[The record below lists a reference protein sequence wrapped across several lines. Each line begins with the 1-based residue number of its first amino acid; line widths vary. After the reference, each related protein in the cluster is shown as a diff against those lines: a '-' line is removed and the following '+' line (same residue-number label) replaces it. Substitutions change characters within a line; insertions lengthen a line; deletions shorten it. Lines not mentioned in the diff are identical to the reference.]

1 MKSLILNMV
10 QTAIIV
16 LLLTLSAFYLGRL
29 VYRSF
34 TSTSCA
40 SGCGS
45 CNSIDVDAIMKKMKE
60 KETTLG

>member
-1 MKSLILNMV
+1 MV
-10 QTAIIV
+10 QTIIIA
-16 LLLTLSAFYLGRL
+16 LLSALSAIYLGRI

-34 TSTSCA
+34 TSNSCE

-45 CNSIDVDAIMKKMKE
+45 CNSIDVDAIMKKIKE